1 MKFVLREHGRI
12 GFSYD
17 RDTFTPLGRNS
28 LDRERGL
35 GLAEDI
41 MSTETLTYRG
51 VKYTRTR
58 PTLNSIHSVWV
69 SRDEIK
75 KEREKFQAK
84 LERERLK

>member
-1 MKFVLREHGRI
+1 
-12 GFSYD
+12 
-17 RDTFTPLGRNS
+17 
-28 LDRERGL
+28 
-35 GLAEDI
+35 
-41 MSTETLTYRG
+41 MSTQTLTYRG
-51 VKYTRTR
+51 VKYERTK